1 MERFLTSDINN
12 IDNSV
17 LWSCIDDDM
26 NDAILLEGLGKS
38 LGDEEDSEKSPTVAA
53 AAAASLRASRIIRHR
68 THILTYLQQN
78 ILQLLNNDSVRLP
91 MPYSEEKCQA
101 YSNNVLSLRGIAR
114 VFRMTVSV
122 STYLDGSNKVRQRG
136 NIFDFILNSNVSC
149 IIYSSFG
156 CIERER

>member
-38 LGDEEDSEKSPTVAA
+38 LCEEEDSEQSAA

-78 ILQLLNNDSVRLP
+78 ILQLLNNTSVRLP

-114 VFRMTVSV
+114 VFRMTVSI
-122 STYLDGSNKVRQRG
+122 STYLDGSNKVRRTDDM
-136 NIFDFILNSNVSC
+136 FTSFSYSNVSF
-149 IIYSSFG
+149 IIYSSF
-156 CIERER
+156 CCLERER

>member
-38 LGDEEDSEKSPTVAA
+38 LCEEEDSEQSPA

-78 ILQLLNNDSVRLP
+78 ILQLLNNNSVRLP

-114 VFRMTVSV
+114 VFRMTVSI
-122 STYLDGSNKVRQRG
+122 STYLDGSNKVRRTDDM
-136 NIFDFILNSNVSC
+136 FTSFSYSNVSF
-149 IIYSSFG
+149 IIYSSF
-156 CIERER
+156 CCLERER

>member
-1 MERFLTSDINN
+1 MERFLTSDINT
-12 IDNSV
+12 IHNSV
-17 LWSCIDDDM
+17 LWSCIDDGM

-38 LGDEEDSEKSPTVAA
+38 WGDEEDSEKSPTVA

-78 ILQLLNNDSVRLP
+78 ILQLLNNTSVRLP

-114 VFRMTVSV
+114 VFRMTVSI
-122 STYLDGSNKVRQRG
+122 STYLDGSNKVRRTDDM
-136 NIFDFILNSNVSC
+136 FTSFSYSNVSF

-156 CIERER
+156 CLEREM

>member
-1 MERFLTSDINN
+1 MERFLTSDINT
-12 IDNSV
+12 IHNSV

-38 LGDEEDSEKSPTVAA
+38 LCEEEDSEQSPA

-78 ILQLLNNDSVRLP
+78 ILQLLNNTSVRLP

-114 VFRMTVSV
+114 VFRMTVSI
-122 STYLDGSNKVRQRG
+122 STYLDGSNKVRRTDDM
-136 NIFDFILNSNVSC
+136 FTSFSYSNVSF
-149 IIYSSFG
+149 IIYSSF
-156 CIERER
+156 CCLERER